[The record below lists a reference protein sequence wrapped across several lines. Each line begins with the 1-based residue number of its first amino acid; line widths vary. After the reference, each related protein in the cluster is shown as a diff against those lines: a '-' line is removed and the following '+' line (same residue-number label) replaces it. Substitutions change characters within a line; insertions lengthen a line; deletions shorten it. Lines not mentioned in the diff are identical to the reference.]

1 MISVVVADDHPLV
14 RSGLRAVCGAAPDID
29 VIGEAADGRQALDA
43 VAEMRPDVV
52 LMDLDMPGMHGL
64 DATRRIVAEHPGSA
78 VLVLTMFDD
87 DDSVSAAI
95 AAGAIGYLL
104 KGADGEDILAAIR
117 AAAAGQAVLG
127 PHIAARLESWF
138 NPPPIDPAVAFPGLT
153 ERERDILDL
162 VASGRTNPEIAG
174 RLHLSAK
181 TVANNVSIILNKL
194 QVTQRGQAIVVA
206 RNAGMGRTDDT

>member
-1 MISVVVADDHPLV
+1 VITVVVADDHPLV
-14 RSGLRAVCGAAPDID
+14 RSGLRAVCDAAPDVD
-29 VIGEAADGRQALDA
+29 VVGEAPDGRSAIEV
-43 VAEMRPDVV
+43 VAKARPDVV
-52 LMDLDMPGMHGL
+52 LMDLEMPHLHGVE
-64 DATRRIVAEHPGSA
+64 ATRRITTECPGSA

-104 KGADGEDILAAIR
+104 KGSDGEDILAAVR

-127 PHIAARLESWF
+127 PHLAARLDRWF
-138 NPPPIDPAVAFPGLT
+138 DRPSLDPATVFPELT
-153 ERERDILDL
+153 DRERDILDQ
-162 VASGRTNPEIAG
+162 VASGRTNPEIAD

-206 RNAGMGRTDDT
+206 REAGMGRAGD